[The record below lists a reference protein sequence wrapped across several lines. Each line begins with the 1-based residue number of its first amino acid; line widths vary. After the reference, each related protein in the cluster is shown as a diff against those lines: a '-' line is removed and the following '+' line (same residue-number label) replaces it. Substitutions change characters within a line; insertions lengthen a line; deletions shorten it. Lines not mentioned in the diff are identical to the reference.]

1 MIPPLTKMRDHHPQ
15 ASDARAMPLDAYVA
29 EVMQLLELR
38 VHPRDKVL
46 FERDRARRWPERDG
60 RYEATLAAMN
70 PS

>member
-1 MIPPLTKMRDHHPQ
+1 MIPPLAKMRDHRPQ

-46 FERDRARRWPERDG
+46 VDRARRWPERDG
-60 RYEATLAAMN
+60 RYEATFAAMN